1 MAERNPR
8 TNFMDEALFFFQ
20 GQINQ
25 SEDKEIENYKK
36 ENILDYVQSNICY
49 ELVQSL
55 KVTKEEWL
63 GMVQDYEREFKAK
76 LHSLKRC
83 FPVAKFNTIM
93 QNDFGNDVNGCKDF
107 FVYFFFW
114 VKDKQTEEINYIIS
128 GVRVKYSALKETK
141 GWFYDGEKIS
151 YKITKY
157 FLHCVAKETIN
168 KLKGGEM

>member
-1 MAERNPR
+1 MAERNPE

-36 ENILDYVQSNICY
+36 ENILDYVQSNFCFEIA
-49 ELVQSL
+49 QSL

-93 QNDFGNDVNGCKDF
+93 QNDLETMLTAVR
-107 FVYFFFW
+107 
-114 VKDKQTEEINYIIS
+114 IS
-128 GVRVKYSALKETK
+128 S
-141 GWFYDGEKIS
+141 FIS
-151 YKITKY
+151 S
-157 FLHCVAKETIN
+157 L
-168 KLKGGEM
+168 G